1 MRKLAC
7 QPKPP
12 KGAKAGGAEGDRTPD
27 LLIANEAL
35 SQLSYGPFRAGGTR
49 VPGPWEGCHLG
60 PGSRTVKDRPWIAP
74 GRACLGQD
82 DPVNVRVANVPDK
95 TDMRPLLEVIIY
107 LLWAYWYIVIAAVI
121 LSWLIAFNVVNT
133 RNQIVAMIADF
144 LYRLTEPVFRP
155 IRQFMPNLGGIDFS
169 PLIVLLILYVI
180 ERSIVLY
187 IYPNV
192 F

>member
-1 MRKLAC
+1 
-7 QPKPP
+7 
-12 KGAKAGGAEGDRTPD
+12 
-27 LLIANEAL
+27 
-35 SQLSYGPFRAGGTR
+35 
-49 VPGPWEGCHLG
+49 
-60 PGSRTVKDRPWIAP
+60 
-74 GRACLGQD
+74 
-82 DPVNVRVANVPDK
+82 
-95 TDMRPLLEVIIY
+95 MRPLLEVIIY
-107 LLWAYWYIVIAAVI
+107 LLWAYWYVVIAAVI

-169 PLIVLLILYVI
+169 PLIVLLILYII